1 MSKTAHSQ
9 ALDSSITQASNSAVP
24 CLHRYLPLH
33 YDTAAAANEM
43 DGTPLIKK
51 AREYLPP
58 EKVALVEAAYE
69 FALKAHEG
77 QVRKSGDPYLEHPL
91 QTAMVLAELQLDAT
105 TLAAALLHDV
115 TEDAGVP
122 LTRIESKF
130 GREVAKLV
138 DGTTK
143 LSKLSWRAN
152 AVQKRE
158 TQAQNLRKM
167 LIAMAEDLRVVFI
180 KLSDRLHNM
189 HTLEALPAEKQRSI
203 AQETLEI
210 YAPLAHR
217 LGIWQIKWQL
227 EDLAFRYLEPKQ
239 YHKIAKLVATRRGE
253 RENFIAEVT
262 AMLKKELDKTG
273 IKAEVAGRPKHI
285 YSIYDK
291 MERYAEQGRDFDQIH
306 DLLAVRVLV
315 DTVTDCY
322 QALGVVH
329 NLWHP
334 MPEEFS
340 DFIANP
346 KETGYQSLHTTV
358 LCKGTTPLEIQIRT
372 YEMHRVSDY
381 GVAAHWRYKE
391 GAKQDQHFEDKIAW
405 LRQLI
410 EWQTELGS
418 EEFLESLKTD
428 VFIDQVF
435 VFTPQGEIKELP
447 IGATPLDFAY
457 RIHTELGHRCIGA
470 KVNGRLVS
478 LSYELKNGD
487 VVEIMTT
494 KANKGPSLDWLNPDL
509 GFVKTSHAREK
520 VRQWF
525 KKQEHT
531 QNIERGRQILEREVK
546 RLGITLP
553 NNEETTKL
561 FDCET
566 YEDFLAA
573 IGYGGITP
581 HQIALKLAAEA
592 ELEEPPVVAKA
603 QPVAKPTGAT
613 IEVLGVG
620 DLLTYLANCCHPLP
634 GDQIIG
640 YITRSH
646 GITVHR
652 KDCVNVL
659 NVEEKERLIE
669 VNWGKVHE
677 IYPASIQVDA
687 WDRVGVLRDITT
699 VVAEAKVNIA
709 SITTTCQNDVTSV
722 FATLEI
728 SSMAQLTQLLSRLQ
742 GARGVISVRRTSQAK
757 AGIST

>member
-1 MSKTAHSQ
+1 
-9 ALDSSITQASNSAVP
+9 
-24 CLHRYLPLH
+24 
-33 YDTAAAANEM
+33 M
-43 DGTPLIKK
+43 DGKPFFKK
-51 AREYLPP
+51 ISEYLPP
-58 EKVALVEAAYE
+58 DKVVLVEAAYE
-69 FALKAHEG
+69 FASKAHEG
-77 QVRKSGDPYLEHPL
+77 QMRKSGDPYLEHPL
-91 QTAMVLAELQLDAT
+91 QTAMMLAELQLDAA

-115 TEDAGVP
+115 TEDAGVSQA
-122 LTRIESKF
+122 TIESKF

-152 AVQKRE
+152 AAQKRE

-189 HTLEALPAEKQRSI
+189 HTLEALPPEKRRSI

-217 LGIWQIKWQL
+217 LGIYQVKWQL
-227 EDLAFRYLEPKQ
+227 EDLSFRYLDPRQ
-239 YHKIAKLVATRRGE
+239 YHQIARLVATRRE
-253 RENFIAEVT
+253 ARESFITDVT
-262 AMLKKELDKTG
+262 TILKKELDKAG
-273 IKAEVAGRPKHI
+273 VKAEVAGRPKHI

-291 MERYAEQGRDFDQIH
+291 MKRYSAQGKDFGHIH
-306 DLLAVRVLV
+306 DLLAVRILV
-315 DTVTDCY
+315 HTIPACY
-322 QALGVVH
+322 QALGTVH

-346 KETGYQSLHTTV
+346 KESGYQSLHTTV

-372 YEMHRVSDY
+372 IEMHRIADY
-381 GVAAHWRYKE
+381 GVASHWRYKE
-391 GAKQDQHFEDKIAW
+391 GTKHDQHFEDKITW

-410 EWQTELGS
+410 DWQSELGS

-447 IGATPLDFAY
+447 NGATPLDFAY
-457 RIHTELGHRCIGA
+457 RIHTELGHRCIGT
-470 KVNGRLVS
+470 KVNGKLVS
-478 LSYELKNGD
+478 LGYELRNGD

-494 KANKGPSLDWLNPDL
+494 KTNKGPSLDWLNSDL

-520 VRQWF
+520 IRQWF
-525 KKQEHT
+525 KKQERT

-546 RLGITLP
+546 RLGATMP
-553 NNEETTKL
+553 NNEETAEL
-561 FDCET
+561 FSFET
-566 YEDFLAA
+566 YDDFLAA

-581 HQIALKLAAEA
+581 HQLAQKLAVESEPE
-592 ELEEPPVVAKA
+592 ELPGVIKAQQVAKT
-603 QPVAKPTGAT
+603 TGAT

-620 DLLTYLANCCHPLP
+620 DLLTHLANCCSPLP
-634 GDQIIG
+634 GDNIVG
-640 YITRSH
+640 YITRSQ

-652 KDCVNVL
+652 KDCTNVI
-659 NVEEKERLIE
+659 NVEEKERLID

-677 IYPASIQVDA
+677 VHPVSIQVDT

-709 SITTTCQNDVTSV
+709 AISTTYQNDVTSV

-728 SSMAQLTQLLSRLQ
+728 NSMSQLTHLLAKLQ
-742 GARGVISVRRTSQAK
+742 GVRGVISARRTGQAK
-757 AGIST
+757 ASISI